1 MIIRKILAATAIAP
15 LAFATVTV
23 ATSAVL
29 AQEHQPLEGD
39 PEEINFGIISTEST
53 QNLRR
58 QWEPFLED
66 MTEALGMPVNGFYAS
81 DYAGVIEAMRFGQVT
96 VAWFG
101 NNSAIAAVDMS
112 NGEVFARQVK
122 DDGTQGYYSHIL
134 VHVDSPLQSMEDLL
148 AACGEGLDFG
158 MGDPQSTSGFV
169 VPSYYVFAQNDVNP
183 QECFGN
189 VRNANHE
196 TNLMAVANEQVHA
209 ATNNSEQVARS
220 EANAPDAAALI
231 RPIWTSP
238 LIPSDPLVY
247 RADLSGDLKDR
258 IRAFFLSYGRI
269 GDNIEEELTILGGI
283 SDGLGPF
290 TNSTNAQLLPIRE
303 LRLFREKTELMNDDR
318 MDPAE
323 RDARIA
329 AIDAELAVLEVL
341 SANL

>member
-1 MIIRKILAATAIAP
+1 MSIRNLLATTAVAT
-15 LAFATVTV
+15 LTF
-23 ATSAVL
+23 ATSAAF
-29 AQEHQPLEGD
+29 AQDYQPLEGD
-39 PEEINFGIISTEST
+39 PDEINFGIISTEST
-53 QNLRR
+53 QNLRQ

-66 MTEALGMPVNGFYAS
+66 MAEALGMPVNGFYAS

-101 NNSAIAAVDMS
+101 NNSAIAAVDFA

-122 DDGTQGYYSHIL
+122 DDGSQGYYSHIL
-134 VHVDSPLQSMEDLL
+134 VHVDSPLETMDDLL
-148 AACGEGLDFG
+148 AACGQELDFG

-169 VPSYYVFAQNDVNP
+169 VPSYYVFAQNDVVP
-183 QECFGN
+183 QECFAN
-189 VRNANHE
+189 VRNSNHE
-196 TNLMAVANEQVHA
+196 TNLMAVANQQLDA

-220 EANAPDAAALI
+220 EANAPDAASMI

-238 LIPSDPLVY
+238 LIPSDPIVY
-247 RADLSGDLKDR
+247 RADLSGELKDS
-258 IRAFFLSYGRI
+258 IRAFFISYGRI
-269 GDNIEEELTILGGI
+269 GDNIEDARNILAGI

-318 MDPAE
+318 IDPAD

-341 SANL
+341 SAQM